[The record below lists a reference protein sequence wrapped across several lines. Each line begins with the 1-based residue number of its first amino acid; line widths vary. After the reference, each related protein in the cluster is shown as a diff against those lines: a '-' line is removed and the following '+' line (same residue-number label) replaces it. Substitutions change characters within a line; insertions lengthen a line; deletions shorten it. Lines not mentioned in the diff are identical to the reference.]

1 MGRPI
6 SLPRAAITRLPD
18 LTGAACAGRSDL
30 FDLRPVPG
38 DHRAYREA
46 LALCAR
52 CPVLAACGA
61 WFASLPTAERPPGVI
76 AGRVHRRR
84 GPSQDQ
90 SA

>member
-1 MGRPI
+1 
-6 SLPRAAITRLPD
+6 LPD

-30 FDLRPVPG
+30 FDLAAGSR
-38 DHRAYREA
+38 HHREA

-52 CPVLAACGA
+52 CPVLTACRA
-61 WFASLPTAERPPGVI
+61 WFASLPSVERPLGVI
-76 AGRVHRRR
+76 AGRVHTRP